1 MANLSLIAVVVA
13 TVLAGCLAAIR
24 GSAIGL
30 GALPLLGAAAVY
42 LTYVCTNQDKIIS
55 ERASQ
60 TIQAPTGAFVVI
72 FIAYCMGP
80 LIALSVAYPG
90 NDLVTYALLRV
101 YRPGG
106 AISGLGVAMA
116 AAGLALFLC
125 SKIALGQ
132 SYSPCY
138 AASVPTALKCHGP
151 YSLIRHPIYTANLTL
166 LSAGVLVSGSGI
178 VLLVLAALF
187 VVYQKAAALEE
198 QALSNELPGYAAYMQ
213 QTGRFLP
220 SWNSLRFATPAKL
233 E

>member
-60 TIQAPTGAFVVI
+60 TIQAPTGAFCVI
-72 FIAYCMGP
+72 FLAYCMGP
-80 LIALSVAYPG
+80 LVALSVAYPG
-90 NDLVTYALLRV
+90 ADLVTYAVLRC
-101 YRPGG
+101 YSP
-106 AISGLGVAMA
+106 SGVTSAVGVAMA
-116 AAGLALFLC
+116 AIGLLLFMC
-125 SKIALGQ
+125 SKLALGQ

-151 YSLIRHPIYTANLTL
+151 YSLIRHPIYTANLIL
-166 LSAGVLVSGSGI
+166 LSAGLLISGSG
-178 VLLVLAALF
+178 VVFLVLAALF
-187 VVYQKAAALEE
+187 VVYQRAAALEE
-198 QALSNELPGYAAYMQ
+198 KALSANLPGYAAYMQ
-213 QTGRFLP
+213 HTGRFVP
-220 SWNSLRFATPAKL
+220 TWKSLRSPTSAKL